1 MVLARSALMVVMA
14 AALAAYGF
22 DCPVASSSDEA
33 MQCCDTM
40 ACSSPGHEHSDD
52 CCKTMP
58 TAHAPFVQTHSP
70 HATQI
75 AFALFAILPADSCQG
90 LDFSGQIAV
99 TAHSH
104 APPISQSAIHAP
116 LRI

>member
-1 MVLARSALMVVMA
+1 MVFARSALMVVIA
-14 AALAAYGF
+14 VALAAYGF
-22 DCPVASSSDEA
+22 DCPVASTSDEA
-33 MQCCDTM
+33 MQCCDNM

-70 HATQI
+70 HTTHI
-75 AFALFAILPADSCQG
+75 TFVLFAVLPVNTGQG
-90 LDFSGQIAV
+90 LDFFAQSVAN
-99 TAHSH
+99 ALSH